1 MKAPS
6 KVDGAALGFGSKRL
20 ADEVAS
26 KPADDNVLAKF
37 RNFSVEQF
45 FDRNIRIFDE
55 TLLEQTDRA
64 VELVEFPI
72 DNFFSH
78 VRGLS
83 FDLRLV
89 NFALGFDQF
98 PRNIFATDIERVR
111 RRDVERDVF
120 HETAEIFVLG
130 HEISF
135 AIYFDEHAD
144 FALQMNVRSDDAFLR
159 HT

>member
-64 VELVEFPI
+64 VKLVEFSI
-72 DNFFSH
+72 DDFLCH
-78 VRGLS
+78 IRGLA

-89 NFALGFDQF
+89 NLALGVNQF
-98 PRNIFATDIERVR
+98 SRNIFATDIERVSG
-111 RRDVERDVF
+111 RDMERDVF
-120 HETAEIFVLG
+120 HE
-130 HEISF
+130 
-135 AIYFDEHAD
+135 
-144 FALQMNVRSDDAFLR
+144 
-159 HT
+159 